1 MQAAPSPPQT
11 RPLRGEKFR
20 FPSSP
25 IPCFHALPL
34 QALLSPLFLFLPF
47 FCPPTLSCV
56 VGLIF
61 SHPILPPPLDSS
73 TTGSHAFNR
82 ACLGLRWCRSPT
94 RLSKPHTGSHR
105 CEFGFFLQNEFTL
118 PLKGGG
124 AGYRLFSSSE
134 FSRGEARCFSAGK
147 EGRFVSE
154 GFSGSCLWQLLAT
167 TGSHGFNR
175 AGVGLR
181 WCRSLTRPPKTHTG
195 PHRGEFGFCLLAGA
209 SQEDHPPFRQS
220 RIRTQAE
227 EKNTSALLFKNRTS

>member
-118 PLKGGG
+118 PLKGEELGIVCLVRRSFHAEKPG
-124 AGYRLFSSSE
+124 AFPQEKRDASYPRASLAVAFGNCWPQLAHTAST
-134 FSRGEARCFSAGK
+134 GP
-147 EGRFVSE
+147 VW
-154 GFSGSCLWQLLAT
+154 GF
-167 TGSHGFNR
+167 
-175 AGVGLR
+175 AGVAPLLGPQKR
-181 WCRSLTRPPKTHTG
+181 TQGHTG
-195 PHRGEFGFCLLAGA
+195 ASLVFACLLA
-209 SQEDHPPFRQS
+209 HLRRITIPFG
-220 RIRTQAE
+220 
-227 EKNTSALLFKNRTS
+227 NPV

>member
-105 CEFGFFLQNEFTL
+105 GEFGFSPQNELT
-118 PLKGGG
+118 PPPKGGG
-124 AGYRLFSSSE
+124 AGYHL
-134 FSRGEARCFSAGK
+134 GWVCW
-147 EGRFVSE
+147 
-154 GFSGSCLWQLLAT
+154 GFHAEKPGTFPQEKTDTSYPRASLGSCHRQLLVT
-167 TGSHGFNR
+167 NGSHGFNR
-175 AGVGLR
+175 ACLGLP
-181 WCRSLTRPPKTHTG
+181 WCRFPTLSPKPHTG
-195 PHRGEFGFCLLAGA
+195 PHRAEFGFRLLTGA
-209 SQEDHPPFRQS
+209 SQEDFPLFRQS

-227 EKNTSALLFKNRTS
+227 EKNTSAPLF